1 MLAIDVAGQTVR
13 GLVLDSGTPAVA
25 GGYAQLDFEPAVG
38 PATFAARI
46 AAALDVKA
54 TMPVVITCDPLLGDA
69 VAARVAAAITDSGFA
84 AVTVVSRSEAE
95 VRANPGGGEP
105 DDLAGVDIPLG
116 LLASHV
122 GLTLAHLAAVVGA
135 GSGVLSGDIDIDI
148 DIDTDAGWLN
158 ERAWSPISDALIV
171 ADTDLS
177 TESSSPVA
185 SASGGVPGVGADAT
199 MNPEEMPASALAAA
213 VGAARAA
220 TTRASTG
227 DTGVGASAVA
237 PGPGV
242 TGSGVTG
249 SGVTGSGVTAGT
261 AQGDQASG
269 RGWVLMIVVAAT
281 VVAALGGLVV
291 TQCGGSDSNS
301 AASDTTTGET
311 EVAPVDG
318 PTPNAANVETNN
330 EPALTGDAAAS
341 AEPQQVEVTPEPET
355 AADPT
360 VVPIATTEAEAEAE
374 PTTEPEPTADPLA
387 GLPPLSALPERGAIF
402 RPPTL
407 FLGGPVQT
415 QEQADE
421 LYARASAVV
430 GPDNVVNNYVVRP
443 DAPEALDG
451 NVRVEQAVLF
461 QSASAAISDEFV
473 PTLELGVAVMA
484 LNPQVQMVVEGH
496 TDSVGTEA
504 NNLVLSRLRAE
515 AVVDYLVSRGVDAG
529 RLEAV
534 GFGETSPV
542 ADNDTAGG
550 RQINRRIEV
559 ELLDLLAGD

>member
-1 MLAIDVAGQTVR
+1 M
-13 GLVLDSGTPAVA
+13 
-25 GGYAQLDFEPAVG
+25 
-38 PATFAARI
+38 
-46 AAALDVKA
+46 
-54 TMPVVITCDPLLGDA
+54 
-69 VAARVAAAITDSGFA
+69 
-84 AVTVVSRSEAE
+84 
-95 VRANPGGGEP
+95 
-105 DDLAGVDIPLG
+105 
-116 LLASHV
+116 
-122 GLTLAHLAAVVGA
+122 
-135 GSGVLSGDIDIDI
+135 
-148 DIDTDAGWLN
+148 
-158 ERAWSPISDALIV
+158 
-171 ADTDLS
+171 
-177 TESSSPVA
+177 
-185 SASGGVPGVGADAT
+185 
-199 MNPEEMPASALAAA
+199 
-213 VGAARAA
+213 
-220 TTRASTG
+220 
-227 DTGVGASAVA
+227 
-237 PGPGV
+237 
-242 TGSGVTG
+242 
-249 SGVTGSGVTAGT
+249 
-261 AQGDQASG
+261 
-269 RGWVLMIVVAAT
+269 
-281 VVAALGGLVV
+281 
-291 TQCGGSDSNS
+291 
-301 AASDTTTGET
+301 
-311 EVAPVDG
+311 
-318 PTPNAANVETNN
+318 ETNN

-360 VVPIATTEAEAEAE
+360 VVPTATTEAEAEAE

-504 NNLVLSRLRAE
+504 NNLAFSRLRAE

>member
-1 MLAIDVAGQTVR
+1 VLAIDVAGQTVR

-69 VAARVAAAITDSGFA
+69 VAARVAAAITDSGFV
-84 AVTVVSRSEAE
+84 AVTVVSRNEAE

-135 GSGVLSGDIDIDI
+135 GSGVLSGDID
-148 DIDTDAGWLN
+148 TDAGWLN
-158 ERAWSPISDALIV
+158 ERAWSPISDALIA

-213 VGAARAA
+213 VAAARAA

-237 PGPGV
+237 LGPGAL
-242 TGSGVTG
+242 G

-360 VVPIATTEAEAEAE
+360 VVPTATTEAEAEAE

>member
-69 VAARVAAAITDSGFA
+69 VAARVAAAITDSGFV
-84 AVTVVSRSEAE
+84 AVTVVSRNEAE

-116 LLASHV
+116 LLASHL

-135 GSGVLSGDIDIDI
+135 GSGVLSGDID
-148 DIDTDAGWLN
+148 TDAGWLN
-158 ERAWSPISDALIV
+158 ERAWSPISDALIA

-199 MNPEEMPASALAAA
+199 MNPEEMSASALAAA
-213 VGAARAA
+213 VAAARAA

-237 PGPGV
+237 LGPGAL
-242 TGSGVTG
+242 G

-318 PTPNAANVETNN
+318 HTPNAANVETNN

-360 VVPIATTEAEAEAE
+360 VVPTATTEAEAEAE

-461 QSASAAISDEFV
+461 QSASAVISDEFV

-496 TDSVGTEA
+496 TDSVGPEA
-504 NNLVLSRLRAE
+504 NNLALSWLRAE
-515 AVVDYLVSRGVDAG
+515 AVVDYLVSRGVD
-529 RLEAV
+529 
-534 GFGETSPV
+534 
-542 ADNDTAGG
+542 
-550 RQINRRIEV
+550 V

>member
-1 MLAIDVAGQTVR
+1 VLAIDVAGQTVR

-69 VAARVAAAITDSGFA
+69 VAARVAAAITDSGFV
-84 AVTVVSRSEAE
+84 AVTVVSRNEAE

-135 GSGVLSGDIDIDI
+135 GSGVLSGDID
-148 DIDTDAGWLN
+148 TDAGWLN
-158 ERAWSPISDALIV
+158 ERTWSPISDALIA

-199 MNPEEMPASALAAA
+199 MNPEEMSASALAAA
-213 VGAARAA
+213 VAAARAA

-227 DTGVGASAVA
+227 DTGDTGVGASAVA
-237 PGPGV
+237 LGPGAL
-242 TGSGVTG
+242 G

-318 PTPNAANVETNN
+318 HTPNAANVETNN

-360 VVPIATTEAEAEAE
+360 VVPTATTEAEAEAE